1 MKGLIIR
8 DASAGDIS
16 AIIAIQN
23 ASSNAAHW
31 SESHYRKAL
40 EQAERLIL
48 IAEENEWGILGF
60 LVASIVVDEWE
71 LENIVV
77 TPHAR
82 RRGIGRALMS
92 ALIDR
97 ARQSNATEIRQ
108 EIRVSNTAA
117 QKLGLSV
124 GFMQEGR
131 RPSYYRDPIE
141 DALLFKHLLGGT

>member
-16 AIIAIQN
+16 AIVAIQN
-23 ASSNAAHW
+23 ASSNSAHW
-31 SESHYRKAL
+31 SKSHYGKAL

-71 LENIVV
+71 LENIAVA
-77 TPHAR
+77 PDAR
-82 RRGIGRALMS
+82 RRGIGCALMS

-108 EIRVSNTAA
+108 EIRESNTAA

-141 DALLFKHLLGGT
+141 DALLFKHLLGRT